1 MSEVVGSGSGP
12 RSSRRDFV
20 RQSALAAGAGVAGSL
35 AIARAAHAAGSDVLK
50 VGLVGC
56 GGRGSGAAVDALTA
70 DPHTKLVAMADVFP
84 ESVRVSRENIRKLKG
99 SQVAVDDD
107 HCFSGLGGYQKVIA
121 CSDVVILALPTFFHP
136 PYLKACVD
144 AGKHVFCEK
153 IHAVDAPGV
162 RLVLAA
168 AEIARQKGLSIVSGL
183 AWRYHTGVQETMKRV
198 HDGAI
203 GQLVALEETCN
214 TGSLRCRPRQPG
226 WTEMEYQI
234 RDWYDFFWLSC
245 DLPGLNL
252 VHDLDK
258 GAWAMREEPP
268 VRCWGMGGRQTRL
281 GPRFGDVWD
290 HFSIVYEYASG
301 ARMFAYCRQQDGC
314 ASDVSDRFYG
324 TKGRCDLLRMR
335 IDGEK
340 PWRYAGP
347 DCDRFALEHVAL
359 FSAIRSGKPVNNG
372 LYMARSSLLAIMA
385 TWACY
390 SGEVITWE
398 QAMKSNR
405 VVAPK
410 RLALDADPP
419 TMPDAQG
426 NYPMP
431 VPGLTKF
438 V

>member
-1 MSEVVGSGSGP
+1 MSEHQAAA
-12 RSSRRDFV
+12 SSLRETRRDFLKT
-20 RQSALAAGAGVAGSL
+20 SAAAAGAAVAGGL
-35 AIARAAHAAGSDVLK
+35 AVSRAVHAAGSDILK

-70 DPHTKLVAMADVFP
+70 DPHTKLVAM
-84 ESVRVSRENIRKLKG
+84 
-99 SQVAVDDD
+99 
-107 HCFSGLGGYQKVIA
+107 
-121 CSDVVILALPTFFHP
+121 
-136 PYLKACVD
+136 
-144 AGKHVFCEK
+144 
-153 IHAVDAPGV
+153 
-162 RLVLAA
+162 
-168 AEIARQKGLSIVSGL
+168 
-183 AWRYHTGVQETMKRV
+183 

-203 GQLVALEETCN
+203 GQIVALEETCN
-214 TGSLRCRPRQPG
+214 TGSLRWRPRQPG

-258 GAWAMREEPP
+258 GAWAMRDEPP

-290 HFSIVYEYASG
+290 HFSIAYEYASG

-314 ASDVSDRFYG
+314 ASDISDRFYG
-324 TKGRCDLLRMR
+324 TKGRCDLLRLR

-347 DCDRFALEHVAL
+347 DCDRFTLEHVAL
-359 FSAIRSGKPVNNG
+359 FSAIRSGKPINNG
-372 LYMARSSLLAIMA
+372 LYMARSSMLAIMA

-390 SGEVITWE
+390 TGEVITWE
-398 QAMKSNR
+398 QAMKSNHA
-405 VVAPK
+405 VAPE

-419 TMPDAQG
+419 TRPDVQG

-438 V
+438 A